1 MLKSKKI
8 SKVIV
13 ATSKNK
19 SDDELVKYLK
29 KIKIKFYRG
38 SLDNVAERFVKA
50 AETQKTNFF
59 LRVNGDSPLIDPKLI
74 DHVISIFKKNMNNDI
89 VTNVFQELFQKV
101 NQLK

>member
-1 MLKSKKI
+1 MLAIIQARSDSKRFPKKVLKKVYGNPLIYHVITRVLKSKKI

-59 LRVNGDSPLIDPKLI
+59 
-74 DHVISIFKKNMNNDI
+74 
-89 VTNVFQELFQKV
+89 
-101 NQLK
+101 